1 MEKFLYGMLI
11 AIGGF
16 GLGIAVAMGL
26 FDTFDQ
32 SSAKK
37 SLDKIQE
44 LKTEYNE
51 VIIPAAKEGVHTED
65 VFITQH
71 FKDIFSVTVQNAVY
85 DYMINSS
92 KVFMDICAVGEK
104 NYKNEEV
111 MKAVFEQTSE
121 ILKEQTDF
129 INRYASSDVMMATR
143 KIIDAERD
151 MQNKVMELE
160 SNYVIDQA
168 LNIVNS
174 NQSKPLKNYK

>member
-1 MEKFLYGMLI
+1 MEKILYGLLI
-11 AIGGF
+11 AVGAF

-26 FDTFDQ
+26 SDNFNQNLT
-32 SSAKK
+32 KK
-37 SLDKIQE
+37 SLNQIQE

-65 VFITQH
+65 MFVTQH
-71 FKDIFSVTVQNAVY
+71 FKDIFRTNVDSAVN

-111 MKAVFEQTSE
+111 MTAVFEQTSE

-129 INRYASSDVMMATR
+129 INRYASTDVMIAAR
-143 KIIDAERD
+143 KIINAEMD
-151 MQNKVMELE
+151 MRNKVMELE
-160 SNYVIDQA
+160 SNYVVDEA
-168 LNIVNS
+168 LNIINS